1 MFKVEVNQTA
11 FSILDEAAAAI
22 GGWPALQS
30 IRCVHW
36 DSEGQDW
43 EPWQAYDVGGTVD
56 VSTFRSTT
64 DLDLGSGAGRVEM
77 DAAAVY
83 PWPHRVAYIE
93 ITDAE
98 AGMQADLSLGAVAI
112 ERLHPSLYATAR
124 RDFAAFPPEALR
136 LARADAGAVL
146 ETSRSV
152 RFRHHDADR
161 WATIAFADDGAP
173 ASLTY
178 TDHDPAQG
186 DIAYRFEWSDWRKV
200 GDVRLPYRLRR
211 LIDGRPIREEL
222 LRQMAL
228 NKPVSDE
235 KLTVP
240 AIVRAQDEA
249 GRRIVTGWTQ
259 RRRAAGLPYEEYTRI
274 QRVDMAP
281 LAPGV
286 WLARGGTH
294 NSLIIE
300 MADHLVIFEP
310 PLFEERSEA
319 VIAAAKESIPGKPIR
334 HIVLS
339 HFHDDHMGG
348 VRTYAAEGATVVVHS
363 SAGDYIR
370 AVLDQRRTVI
380 PDRLEMAHRDGRQS
394 QPAVMLVEEAIT
406 LTDGT
411 RAVELYHV
419 PNLHTS
425 GMLVGYVPDARVL
438 FTADL
443 VSDTFPLIPSFAS
456 SVYEL
461 IQKNRLSVEMIAC
474 AHGNAMPYTQLAYAL
489 GKSSKS
495 TDTAEIKALE
505 QRLIDGIKA
514 KDVKQIMSCYSDD
527 LFAYDVVPP
536 RQYVGAAA
544 FQKPWQGF
552 LGMFEGPI
560 NVDVNDLMINSDG
573 EIAYSCGVQHVT
585 GTTNEGKPF
594 DSTFRITDV
603 YRKRHGKWVIV
614 QEHISLPPDVAR
626 W

>member
-1 MFKVEVNQTA
+1 MLETQTVL
-11 FSILDEAAAAI
+11 SILDEAAAAI
-22 GGWPALQS
+22 GGWTALQS
-30 IRCVHW
+30 IRCVHLES
-36 DSEGQDW
+36 DGQDW
-43 EPWQAYDVGGTVD
+43 EPWQAYDIGGTLD
-56 VSTFRSTT
+56 VSTFRTVT
-64 DLDLGSGAGRVEM
+64 DLDLGAGTTRVEM
-77 DAAAVY
+77 DAEVVY

-98 AGMQADLSLGAVAI
+98 AGMLADLSLGTVAI
-112 ERLHPSLYATAR
+112 KRLHPSLYATAR

-146 ETSRSV
+146 ETSKSV

-161 WATIAFADDGAP
+161 WATLAFADDGTP

-178 TDHDPAQG
+178 ADHDPAQG
-186 DIAYRFEWSDWRKV
+186 DIAYRFEWSDWRRV
-200 GDVRLPYRLRR
+200 DDVRLPYRLRR
-211 LIDGRPIREEL
+211 LIDGRPIREERL
-222 LRQMAL
+222 GQIAL
-228 NKPVSDE
+228 NKSVSDE

-240 AIVRAQDEA
+240 AIIRAQDEA

-274 QRVDMAP
+274 QCVDMAP

-300 MADHLVIFEP
+300 MADHLVVFDS
-310 PLFEERSEA
+310 PLFEARSEG
-319 VIAAAKESIPGKPIR
+319 VIAEAKKSAAGKPIR

-363 SAGDYIR
+363 SAGDYVR
-370 AVLDQRRTVI
+370 AVLGQRHAVE
-380 PDRLEMAHRDGRQS
+380 PDRLEMVRRDGRQS
-394 QPAVMLVEEAIT
+394 QPPVMLVEDAIT

-411 RAVELYHV
+411 REVKLYHV

-425 GMLVGYVPDARVL
+425 GMLVGYVPDACVL

-443 VSDTFPLIPSFAS
+443 VSDTFPLIPPLAS

-461 IQKNRLSVEMIAC
+461 IQKNGLSVEMIAC
-474 AHGNAMPYTQLAYAL
+474 GHGNAMPYAQLAHVL
-489 GKSSKS
+489 RKSAKS

-514 KDVKQIMSCYSDD
+514 KDVKQIMSCYADH
-527 LFAYDVVPP
+527 LL
-536 RQYVGAAA
+536 R
-544 FQKPWQGF
+544 
-552 LGMFEGPI
+552 
-560 NVDVNDLMINSDG
+560 
-573 EIAYSCGVQHVT
+573 
-585 GTTNEGKPF
+585 
-594 DSTFRITDV
+594 
-603 YRKRHGKWVIV
+603 
-614 QEHISLPPDVAR
+614 
-626 W
+626 